1 MCTPRMRCNKE
12 ERERENDGQG
22 EGPHDG
28 QGEKENFDIRER
40 ESAPMGCI
48 ATKAKRERAMAM
60 GREEDSIKGK
70 MCAPSRYVTTNRR
83 EKDSMPRRK
92 KASRPR
98 EK

>member
-1 MCTPRMRCNKE
+1 
-12 ERERENDGQG
+12 
-22 EGPHDG
+22 
-28 QGEKENFDIRER
+28 
-40 ESAPMGCI
+40 MGCI